1 MRQPSFV
8 HLRLHSEYSLVD
20 GAVRL
25 DSVRDRQS
33 KRLLITGLFKR
44 LHELEMPAVA
54 LSDESNLFAMV
65 KFYSGAQNAG
75 IKPLIGADLWL
86 QEGANEPPARLTLL
100 CCNHAGY
107 LNLSRLLT
115 RCYLVGQQSGRPML
129 QRMWL
134 SGASDGLIA
143 LSGAQEGDIG
153 RALLGGR
160 TTQARQAAEF
170 WCEHFPGSF
179 YIELQRTGRPEE
191 EAYLEAAVEL
201 ALREKLPLV
210 ATNDVRFLLPEDF
223 HAHEARVA
231 IQSGYT
237 LEDPRRPRRYSDQQY
252 LKSATE
258 MAELF
263 ADLPEALE
271 NTVEIARRCNLEVEL
286 GSSFLPDFP
295 VPDAHTAASYLR
307 MLAEE
312 GLKKRLSGLMPLELP
327 DADARRKTYTD
338 RLARELDVIETMKFP
353 GYFLTVADFID
364 WAKNNG
370 VPVGPGRGS
379 GAGSL
384 VAYCLGITDLD
395 PLAYDLLFERF
406 LNPERVS
413 MPDFDIDF
421 CKEGRDRVIEYVAQR
436 YGREKVS
443 QIITFGTMAARAVVR
458 DVGRVLGHPYG
469 MVDGIAKLIPS
480 GPQNLDI
487 TLDQAL
493 NDSPD
498 LKARYESEEEVQYLI
513 DLAHSLEGLARNA
526 GKHAGGVVIAPSAL
540 TDFTPLYC
548 EPGGEHAVTQFDKD
562 DVEKIGLVKFDFLG
576 LSTLTIINHALRLV
590 NAERQARGEPV
601 IDMSTLPLDD
611 AATYELLRSGDTTA
625 VFQLESGGM
634 RRYLKALKPD
644 SFEEIIAMVA
654 LYRPGPLQ
662 SGMVDDFIARKHG
675 QQKIRYPHPAL
686 ETVLK
691 PTYGTIVYQEQ
702 VMQIAQILAGYTLG
716 SADLLRRAMGK
727 KDSKTMAEQQ
737 SKFVTGAVHNGVKQ
751 RVAEEIFGLIEK
763 FAEYGFNKSHSA
775 AYALVTYQTAWLKAH
790 YPAAYMCAVLTE
802 EMGNTDKLV
811 RMIDGC
817 RRLGISILPPDIN
830 SSDFVFSVVDGQTIR
845 YGLGA
850 IRGVGHA
857 AVEGVLADRA
867 DNGRFSDLD
876 DFCSRVDLHKLNR
889 RVLEILIQA
898 GALDSLGQS
907 RAGLIQDLP
916 RALSQA
922 ERRAADRSAG
932 QVDLFG
938 NAPPD
943 HARAQATA
951 LQVSEWPEAER
962 LRLEKNTLGLYL
974 TGHPIQMYEAEL
986 QPIVS
991 GRLADL
997 IQEVAQSGESPT
1009 RSYGPGGYGK
1019 NDGKSVVIAG
1029 LLVDKRRIKSGNR
1042 IVLTLDDQTER
1053 VECVLFEEKAREYE
1067 ALLQPDSLLIVQG
1080 RLSYD
1085 DYGDRYRI
1093 MPQSLTD
1100 LDGARQL
1107 YASRILLNAPSAA
1120 SLDLDALERCL
1131 DKYRRNSGCPVT
1143 LRYHNG
1149 LARAELTLDEAW
1161 KVQVSEALLGDLRR
1175 LFGPKA
1181 VQVLYRRPA

>member
-1 MRQPSFV
+1 MPTPSFI

-20 GAVRL
+20 GTVRL
-25 DSVRDRQS
+25 ETVRNKHS
-33 KRLLITGLFKR
+33 KQLLIPGLFDR
-44 LHELEMPAVA
+44 LRELQLPAVA
-54 LSDESNLFAMV
+54 LTDESNLFALV
-65 KFYSGAQNAG
+65 KFYGGALKAG
-75 IKPLIGADLWL
+75 IKPIAGADLWL
-86 QEGANEPPARLTLL
+86 QEGANEAPTRLTLL
-100 CCNHAGY
+100 CRDREGY

-115 RCYLVGQQSGRPML
+115 RGYLEGQQGGRPLL
-129 QRMWL
+129 QRAWL
-134 SGASDGLIA
+134 DGLTGGLIA
-143 LSGAQEGDIG
+143 LSGAREGDIG
-153 RALLGGR
+153 RALLSGR
-160 TTQARQAAEF
+160 AAQAQQALEF
-170 WCEHFPGSF
+170 WRGLFPGSF
-179 YIELQRTGRPEE
+179 YIELQRTGRPQE

-201 ALREKLPLV
+201 ALREDLPLV
-210 ATNDVRFLLPEDF
+210 ATNDVRFLRAGDF
-223 HAHEARVA
+223 QAHEARVC
-231 IQSGYT
+231 IQEGYT
-237 LEDPRRPRRYSDQQY
+237 LEDARRPRRYSDQQY
-252 LKSATE
+252 LKSAE
-258 MAELF
+258 QMAELF

-271 NTVEIARRCNLEVEL
+271 NTVEIARRCNLEIEL
-286 GSSFLPDFP
+286 GRNHLPDFP
-295 VPDAHTAASYLR
+295 VPEPYTVASYLR
-307 MLAEE
+307 FRSEE
-312 GLKKRLSGLMPLELP
+312 GLQQRLPCLVPAGTTDTE
-327 DADARRKTYTD
+327 ARRRVYQE
-338 RLARELDVIETMKFP
+338 RLERELAVIEKMGFP
-353 GYFLTVADFID
+353 GYFLIVADFIE
-364 WAKNNG
+364 WAKTHG

-458 DVGRVLGHPYG
+458 DVGRVLGHSYG
-469 MVDGIAKLIPS
+469 MVDAIAKLVPS

-493 NDSPD
+493 IDSPD
-498 LKARYESEEEVQYLI
+498 LKRRYDEEEEVRYLI
-513 DLAHSLEGLARNA
+513 DLARSLEGLARNA

-548 EPGGEHAVTQFDKD
+548 EAGSEHAVTQFDKD

-590 NAERQARGEPV
+590 NAERAAHGEPPV
-601 IDMSTLPLDD
+601 DISALPLDD
-611 AATYELLRSGDTTA
+611 AATYELLRGGDTTA

-644 SFEEIIAMVA
+644 CFEDIVAMVA

-675 QQKIRYPHPAL
+675 LQKVSYPHPAL
-686 ETVLK
+686 EAVLK

-702 VMQIAQILAGYTLG
+702 VMQIAQVLAGYTLG
-716 SADLLRRAMGK
+716 GADLLRRAMGK
-727 KDSKTMAEQQ
+727 KDAKIMAEQK
-737 SKFVTGAVHNGVKQ
+737 SKFVTGAVHNGVAQ

-790 YPAAYMCAVLTE
+790 YPAAFMCAVLTE
-802 EMGNTDKLV
+802 EMSNTDKLV
-811 RMIDGC
+811 KMIDGC
-817 RRLGISILPPDIN
+817 RRLGLAIEPPDVN
-830 SSDFVFSVVDGQTIR
+830 RSDYVFTVVNPKTIR

-850 IRGVGHA
+850 IRGVGQA
-857 AVEGVLADRA
+857 AVEGVLTDRRVH
-867 DNGRFSDLD
+867 GPFTSLD
-876 DFCSRVDLHKLNR
+876 DFCQRIDLHKLNR
-889 RVLEILIQA
+889 RVLETLIQA
-898 GALDSLGQS
+898 GALDSLGHT
-907 RAGLIQDLP
+907 RAGLMQALP
-916 RALSQA
+916 QALARA
-922 ERRAADRSAG
+922 ERQAADRNAG

-938 NAPPD
+938 GATGAASTASTVVPP
-943 HARAQATA
+943 
-951 LQVSEWPEAER
+951 VSEWPEAER

-974 TGHPIQMYEAEL
+974 TGHPILMYAEEL
-986 QPIVS
+986 RPIIS

-997 IQEVAQSGESPT
+997 IQDVGPSGDSG
-1009 RSYGPGGYGK
+1009 RSNGFGGGNSGK
-1019 NDGKSVVIAG
+1019 NVVVAG
-1029 LLVDKRRIKSGNR
+1029 LLIDKRRIKNGNR
-1042 IVLTLDDQTER
+1042 TVLTLDDQSER

-1067 ALLQPDSLLIVQG
+1067 PLLQPDNLLIVQG

-1093 MPQSLTD
+1093 TPQSLTD
-1100 LDGARQL
+1100 LEGARRQ
-1107 YASRILLNAPSAA
+1107 YATRLLLNAPEAVQI
-1120 SLDLDALERCL
+1120 DLDALEHCL
-1131 DKYRRNSGCPVT
+1131 GKYRRSSGCPVT

-1149 LARAELTLDEAW
+1149 RARADLTLDDAW
-1161 KVQVSEALLGDLRR
+1161 KVQVCEALLGDLRR
-1175 LFGPKA
+1175 LFGDKA

>member
-1 MRQPSFV
+1 MSTPSFI

-20 GAVRL
+20 GTVRL
-25 DSVRDRQS
+25 EPVRDKHS
-33 KRLLITGLFKR
+33 KQLLIPGLFEHLR
-44 LHELEMPAVA
+44 ELQMPAAA
-54 LSDESNLFAMV
+54 LTDESNLFALV
-65 KFYSGAQNAG
+65 KFYSGAQKAG
-75 IKPLIGADLWL
+75 IKPLAGADLWL
-86 QEGANEPPARLTLL
+86 REGTGEAPTRLTLL
-100 CCNHAGY
+100 CRDHAGY

-115 RCYLVGQQSGRPML
+115 RCYQDGQQSGRPLL
-129 QRMWL
+129 QRAWLEGL
-134 SGASDGLIA
+134 SGGLIA
-143 LSGAQEGDIG
+143 LSGAREGDIG

-160 TTQARQAAEF
+160 TAQAQQALDF
-170 WCEHFPGSF
+170 WRNLFPNGF
-179 YIELQRTGRPEE
+179 YIELQRTGRPQE

-201 ALREKLPLV
+201 ALREGLPLV
-210 ATNDVRFLLPEDF
+210 ATNDVRFLRAEDF
-223 HAHEARVA
+223 QAHEARVC
-231 IQSGYT
+231 IQEGYT
-237 LEDPRRPRRYSDQQY
+237 LEDARRPRRYSDQQY
-252 LKSATE
+252 LKSAE
-258 MAELF
+258 QMAELF
-263 ADLPEALE
+263 ADLPEALA
-271 NTVEIARRCNLEVEL
+271 NTVEIARRCNLEIEL
-286 GSSFLPDFP
+286 GHNYLPDFP
-295 VPDAHTAASYLR
+295 VPEAHTVVSYLR
-307 MLAEE
+307 LRSEE
-312 GLKKRLSGLMPLELP
+312 GLQQRLPRLVPADAA
-327 DADARRKTYTD
+327 DADARRRVYQE
-338 RLARELDVIETMKFP
+338 RLERELAVIEKMGFP
-353 GYFLTVADFID
+353 GYFLIVADFIE
-364 WAKNNG
+364 WAKTHG

-469 MVDGIAKLIPS
+469 MVDGIAKLVPS

-487 TLDQAL
+487 TLNQAL
-493 NDSPD
+493 KDSPD
-498 LKARYESEEEVQYLI
+498 LKRRYDEEEGEVRYLI
-513 DLAHSLEGLARNA
+513 DLARALEGLARNA

-548 EPGGEHAVTQFDKD
+548 EAGGEHAVTQFDKD

-590 NAERQARGEPV
+590 NAERAAGGEPPLD
-601 IDMSTLPLDD
+601 INALPLDD
-611 AATYELLRSGDTTA
+611 AATFELLRGGDTTA

-644 SFEEIIAMVA
+644 CFEDIVAMVA

-675 QQKIRYPHPAL
+675 QQKVSYPHPAL
-686 ETVLK
+686 EAVLK

-702 VMQIAQILAGYTLG
+702 VMQIAQVLAGYTLG
-716 SADLLRRAMGK
+716 GADLLRRAMGK
-727 KDSKTMAEQQ
+727 KDAKIMAEQQ
-737 SKFVTGAVHNGVKQ
+737 SKFVTGAVHNGVAQ

-790 YPAAYMCAVLTE
+790 YPAAFMCAVLTE

-817 RRLGISILPPDIN
+817 RRLGIAIEPPDVN
-830 SSDFVFSVVDGQTIR
+830 RSDYVFTVVDPKTIR

-850 IRGVGHA
+850 IRGVGQA
-857 AVEGVLADRA
+857 AVEGVLADRSA
-867 DNGRFSDLD
+867 HGPFTGLD
-876 DFCSRVDLHKLNR
+876 DFCQRIDLHKLNR
-889 RVLEILIQA
+889 RVLETLIQA
-898 GALDSLGQS
+898 GALDSLGRT
-907 RAGLIQDLP
+907 RAGLMQALP
-916 RALSQA
+916 QALARA
-922 ERRAADRSAG
+922 ERQAADRNAG

-938 NAPPD
+938 GAAIASSAAEAAVP
-943 HARAQATA
+943 AVA
-951 LQVSEWPEAER
+951 EWPEAER

-974 TGHPIQMYEAEL
+974 TGHPILMYAEEL
-986 QPIVS
+986 RPIVS

-997 IQEVAQSGESPT
+997 IQDVAQSGDT
-1009 RSYGPGGYGK
+1009 GGRSYGPGAGSG
-1019 NDGKSVVIAG
+1019 GMPVVIAG
-1029 LLVDKRRIKSGNR
+1029 LLVDKRRIRNGNR
-1042 IVLTLDDQTER
+1042 TVLTLDDQSER
-1053 VECVLFEEKAREYE
+1053 VECVLFEEKALEYE
-1067 ALLQPDSLLIVQG
+1067 PLLQPDNLLIVQG

-1093 MPQSLTD
+1093 TPQSLTD
-1100 LDGARQL
+1100 LEGARRQ
-1107 YASRILLNAPSAA
+1107 YAARILLNAPEAVQI
-1120 SLDLDALERCL
+1120 DLDALEHCL
-1131 DKYRRNSGCPVT
+1131 GKYRRSSGCPVT

-1149 LARAELTLDEAW
+1149 RARADLTLDDAW
-1161 KVQVSEALLGDLRR
+1161 KVQVCEALLGDLRR
-1175 LFGPKA
+1175 LFGDKA

>member
-1 MRQPSFV
+1 MPTPSFI

-20 GAVRL
+20 GTVRLEAVR
-25 DSVRDRQS
+25 DKHS
-33 KRLLITGLFKR
+33 KQLLIPGLFDR
-44 LHELEMPAVA
+44 LRELQLPAVA
-54 LSDESNLFAMV
+54 LTDESNLFALV
-65 KFYSGAQNAG
+65 KFYGGAQKAG
-75 IKPLIGADLWL
+75 IKPIAGADLWL
-86 QEGANEPPARLTLL
+86 QEGANEAPTRLTLL
-100 CCNHAGY
+100 CRDREGY

-115 RCYLVGQQSGRPML
+115 RGYLEGQQGGRPLL
-129 QRMWL
+129 QRAWL
-134 SGASDGLIA
+134 GGLTGGLIA
-143 LSGAQEGDIG
+143 LSGAREGDIG

-160 TTQARQAAEF
+160 AAQAQQALEF
-170 WCEHFPGSF
+170 WRSLFPDSF
-179 YIELQRTGRPEE
+179 YIELQRTGRPQE

-201 ALREKLPLV
+201 ALREDLPLV
-210 ATNDVRFLLPEDF
+210 ATNDVRFLRAEDF
-223 HAHEARVA
+223 PAHEARVC
-231 IQSGYT
+231 IQEGYT
-237 LEDPRRPRRYSDQQY
+237 LEDARRPRRYSDQQY
-252 LKSATE
+252 LKSAE
-258 MAELF
+258 QMAELF
-263 ADLPEALE
+263 ADLPEALA
-271 NTVEIARRCNLEVEL
+271 NTVEIARRCNLEIEL
-286 GSSFLPDFP
+286 GRNYLPDFP
-295 VPDAHTAASYLR
+295 VPEAHTVVSYLR
-307 MLAEE
+307 LRSEE
-312 GLKKRLSGLMPLELP
+312 GLRQRLPRLVP
-327 DADARRKTYTD
+327 ADAPEAEARRRVYQE
-338 RLARELDVIETMKFP
+338 RLERELAVIEKMGFP
-353 GYFLTVADFID
+353 GYFLIVADFIE
-364 WAKNNG
+364 WAKTHG

-458 DVGRVLGHPYG
+458 DVGRVLGHPYP
-469 MVDGIAKLIPS
+469 MVDGIAKLVPS

-493 NDSPD
+493 KDSPD
-498 LKARYESEEEVQYLI
+498 LKARYEQEEEVRDLI
-513 DLAHSLEGLARNA
+513 DLARSLEGLARNA

-548 EPGGEHAVTQFDKD
+548 EAGGEHAVTQFDKD

-590 NAERQARGEPV
+590 NAERAVRGEPPV
-601 IDMSTLPLDD
+601 DINALPLDD
-611 AATYELLRSGDTTA
+611 AATYELLRGGDTTA

-644 SFEEIIAMVA
+644 CFEDIVAMVA

-675 QQKIRYPHPAL
+675 QQKVSYPHPAL
-686 ETVLK
+686 EAVLK

-702 VMQIAQILAGYTLG
+702 VMQIAQVLAGYTLG
-716 SADLLRRAMGK
+716 GADLLRRAMGK
-727 KDSKTMAEQQ
+727 KDAKIMAEQQ
-737 SKFVTGAVHNGVKQ
+737 SKFVTGAVHNGVAQ

-790 YPAAYMCAVLTE
+790 YPAAFMCAVLTE

-811 RMIDGC
+811 KMIDGC
-817 RRLGISILPPDIN
+817 RRLGIAIEPPDIN
-830 SSDFVFSVVDGQTIR
+830 RSDYVFTVVDPKAIR

-850 IRGVGHA
+850 IRGVGQA
-857 AVEGVLADRA
+857 AVEGVLADRGA
-867 DNGRFSDLD
+867 HGPFTGLD
-876 DFCSRVDLHKLNR
+876 DFCQRIDLHKLNR
-889 RVLEILIQA
+889 RVLETLIQA
-898 GALDSLGQS
+898 GALDRLGRT
-907 RAGLIQDLP
+907 RAGLMQALP
-916 RALSQA
+916 QALARA
-922 ERRAADRSAG
+922 ERHAADRNAG

-938 NAPPD
+938 GTAPVEAVAAPE
-943 HARAQATA
+943 
-951 LQVSEWPEAER
+951 VPEWPEAER

-974 TGHPIQMYEAEL
+974 TGHPILMYAEEL
-986 QPIVS
+986 RPIIS

-997 IQEVAQSGESPT
+997 IQDVAQSGDGG
-1009 RSYGPGGYGK
+1009 RSYGPGGG
-1019 NDGKSVVIAG
+1019 NGGKSVVVAG
-1029 LLVDKRRIKSGNR
+1029 LLVDKRRIKNGNR
-1042 IVLTLDDQTER
+1042 TVLTLDDQSER

-1067 ALLQPDSLLIVQG
+1067 PLLQPDNLLIVQG

-1093 MPQSLTD
+1093 TPQSLTD
-1100 LDGARQL
+1100 LEGARRQ
-1107 YASRILLNAPSAA
+1107 YATRLLLNAPEAVQI
-1120 SLDLDALERCL
+1120 DLDALEHCL
-1131 DKYRRNSGCPVT
+1131 GKYRRSSGCPVT

-1149 LARAELTLDEAW
+1149 RARADLTLDDAW
-1161 KVQVSEALLGDLRR
+1161 KVQVCEALLGDLRR
-1175 LFGPKA
+1175 LFGDKS